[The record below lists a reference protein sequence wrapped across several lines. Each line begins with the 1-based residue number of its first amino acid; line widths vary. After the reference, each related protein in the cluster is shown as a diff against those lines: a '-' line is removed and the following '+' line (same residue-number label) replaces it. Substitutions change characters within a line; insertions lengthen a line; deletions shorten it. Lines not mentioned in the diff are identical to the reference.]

1 MGKKTKKPRKG
12 KEKTERK
19 TAKAEETRARRDTK
33 KISLEED
40 IDAILLSIQKEEAKK
55 KEVHVEENVA
65 APSPLSNCSMIYFC
79 LAVAVF
85 TDNMELYGFG
95 LRQTNVYGDLYWY
108 DVEKQEWKLV
118 SSPNSLPP
126 HSAYQAVSW
135 KNYLYIFGLLDVGPE
150 NKSMGTTK
158 FERVSMSTLRHRMK
172 EVLLNSI
179 LQQTIG
185 TDSYKEILS
194 DIWRLIESFLLL
206 LCSGKK

>member
-1 MGKKTKKPRKG
+1 MGKKTKKPRKA

-40 IDAILLSIQKEEAKK
+40 IDAILVVSLRLQTKSDSI
-55 KEVHVEENVA
+55 
-65 APSPLSNCSMIYFC
+65 
-79 LAVAVF
+79 
-85 TDNMELYGFG
+85 TT
-95 LRQTNVYGDLYWY
+95 R
-108 DVEKQEWKLV
+108 
-118 SSPNSLPP
+118 
-126 HSAYQAVSW
+126 
-135 KNYLYIFGLLDVGPE
+135 LLDVGPE